1 MQVNATQEDGVS
13 VVTLDGRMD
22 SSTSPVVDQELSA
35 AIGGGQPVLLD
46 LGALEYISSAG
57 LRVLLKAAKQAQGA
71 KMRFAVCN
79 AAPAVREIFDVSGFS
94 TLLKMHGT
102 RGEGLAA
109 IKQ

>member
-1 MQVNATQEDGVS
+1 MQVNANQEDGVS

-22 SSTSPVVDQELSA
+22 SATSPIVDQELST
-35 AIGGGQPVLLD
+35 AIGGGSPVLLD
-46 LGALEYISSAG
+46 LGRLEYISSAG

-71 KMRFAVCN
+71 KTRFAVCN

-94 TLLKMHGT
+94 TLLKMHDT

-109 IKQ
+109 MKQ